1 MWSVWLAL
9 LEFQNAKGRVSM
21 HVDCG
26 RMGTLGRGGMAN
38 GALSHPVIK
47 SVECRKRF
55 PKDLRLV
62 EGLAWWWK
70 GAGERGGAQ

>member
-1 MWSVWLAL
+1 MVSLAGSFGIP
-9 LEFQNAKGRVSM
+9 ERQGTCKHA
-21 HVDCG
+21 CG
-26 RMGTLGRGGMAN
+26 LWKDGNFGTGAMAN